1 MLIWH
6 NLLERMINEK
16 NYTSKEDML
25 NKINTFAEKGRIDS
39 TEKANLTELLNT
51 VA

>member
-1 MLIWH
+1 MVVWY

-16 NYTSKEDML
+16 NYISKEDML
-25 NKINTFAEKGRIDS
+25 NKINTFEEKGRIDS

-51 VA
+51 VD